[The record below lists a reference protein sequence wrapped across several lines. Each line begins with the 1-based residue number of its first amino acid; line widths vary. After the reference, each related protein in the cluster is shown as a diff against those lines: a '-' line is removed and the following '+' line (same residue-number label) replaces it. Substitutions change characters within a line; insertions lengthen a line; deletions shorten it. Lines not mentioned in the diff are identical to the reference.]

1 MTHQSSEIQ
10 LIFKSRNILLDLL
23 SEQGYDVNKYTGSS
37 INEVNSMYQN
47 KQMDMLLEKKDKK
60 VYVKYHLNK
69 TLKLGNINDYIEDLI
84 HLDNVLE
91 KKDDII
97 IIIKD
102 EPNDSLLSVLSNLW
116 LQDQIYVNV
125 INIKRLQFNIL
136 NHVLVPKHR
145 VLNDE
150 ETKIFKQRYNISDN
164 SQIPDISRFSPVAQV
179 IGMRPGQIVRLLE
192 VVKLPLIHCFIEC
205 VNNIN
210 NIYNA

>member
-23 SEQGYDVNKYTGSS
+23 SEQGYNVNKYTGSS

-136 NHVLVPKHR
+136 NHILVPKHR

-179 IGMRPGQIVRLLE
+179 IGIRPGQICEITRNSKTAIDTLFYRV
-192 VVKLPLIHCFIEC
+192 CQ
-205 VNNIN
+205 
-210 NIYNA
+210 

>member
-10 LIFKSRNILLDLL
+10 IIFKSRNILLDLL
-23 SEQGYDVNKYTGSS
+23 NEQGYDVNKYTGSS

-69 TLKLGNINDYIEDLI
+69 TLKQSSINDYIEDLI

-150 ETKIFKQRYNISDN
+150 ETKNFKQRYNISDN

-179 IGMRPGQIVRLLE
+179 IGMRPGQICEITRNS
-192 VVKLPLIHCFIEC
+192 KTA
-205 VNNIN
+205 IN
-210 NIYNA
+210 TLFYRVCQ

>member
-136 NHVLVPKHR
+136 NHNLVPKHR

-150 ETKIFKQRYNISDN
+150 ETNTFKQKYNISDN

-179 IGMRPGQIVRLLE
+179 IGIRPGQICEITRNSKTAIDTLFYRV
-192 VVKLPLIHCFIEC
+192 CQ
-205 VNNIN
+205 
-210 NIYNA
+210 

>member
-150 ETKIFKQRYNISDN
+150 ETNTFKQKYNISDN

-179 IGMRPGQIVRLLE
+179 IGIRPGQICEITRKSKTAIDTLFYRV
-192 VVKLPLIHCFIEC
+192 CQ
-205 VNNIN
+205 
-210 NIYNA
+210 

>member
-10 LIFKSRNILLDLL
+10 QIFKSRNILLDLL

-136 NHVLVPKHR
+136 NHILVPKHR

-150 ETKIFKQRYNISDN
+150 ETNTFKQKYNISDN

-179 IGMRPGQIVRLLE
+179 IGIRPGQICEITRNSKTAIDTLFYRV
-192 VVKLPLIHCFIEC
+192 CQ
-205 VNNIN
+205 
-210 NIYNA
+210 

>member
-179 IGMRPGQIVRLLE
+179 IGMRPGQICEITRNSKTAIDTLFYRV
-192 VVKLPLIHCFIEC
+192 CQ
-205 VNNIN
+205 
-210 NIYNA
+210 

>member
-136 NHVLVPKHR
+136 NHILVPKHR

-179 IGMRPGQIVRLLE
+179 IGIRPGQICEITRNSKTAIDTLFYRV
-192 VVKLPLIHCFIEC
+192 CQ
-205 VNNIN
+205 
-210 NIYNA
+210 

>member
-136 NHVLVPKHR
+136 NHILVPKHR

-150 ETKIFKQRYNISDN
+150 ETNTFKQRYNISDN

-179 IGMRPGQIVRLLE
+179 IGIRPGQICEITRNSKTAIDTLFYRV
-192 VVKLPLIHCFIEC
+192 CQ
-205 VNNIN
+205 
-210 NIYNA
+210 

>member
-23 SEQGYDVNKYTGSS
+23 SEQGYDVSKYTGSS

-102 EPNDSLLSVLSNLW
+102 EPNDSLLSILSNLW
-116 LQDQIYVNV
+116 LQEQIYVNV

-179 IGMRPGQIVRLLE
+179 IGMRPGQICEITRSSKTAIDTLFYRV
-192 VVKLPLIHCFIEC
+192 CQ
-205 VNNIN
+205 
-210 NIYNA
+210 

>member
-179 IGMRPGQIVRLLE
+179 IGIRPGQICEITRNSKTAIDTLFYRV
-192 VVKLPLIHCFIEC
+192 CQ
-205 VNNIN
+205 
-210 NIYNA
+210 

>member
-10 LIFKSRNILLDLL
+10 IIFKSRNILLDLL
-23 SEQGYDVNKYTGSS
+23 NEQGYDVNKYTGSS

-69 TLKLGNINDYIEDLI
+69 TLKQSSINDYIEDLI

-102 EPNDSLLSVLSNLW
+102 EPNYSLLSVLSNLW

-150 ETKIFKQRYNISDN
+150 ETKNFKQRYNISDN

-179 IGMRPGQIVRLLE
+179 IGMRPGQICEITRNS
-192 VVKLPLIHCFIEC
+192 KTA
-205 VNNIN
+205 IN
-210 NIYNA
+210 TLFYRVCQ

>member
-1 MTHQSSEIQ
+1 
-10 LIFKSRNILLDLL
+10 
-23 SEQGYDVNKYTGSS
+23 
-37 INEVNSMYQN
+37 
-47 KQMDMLLEKKDKK
+47 MLLEKKDKK

-136 NHVLVPKHR
+136 NHILVPKHR

-150 ETKIFKQRYNISDN
+150 ETNIFKQRYNISDN

-179 IGMRPGQIVRLLE
+179 IGIRPGQICEITRNS
-192 VVKLPLIHCFIEC
+192 KTA
-205 VNNIN
+205 IN
-210 NIYNA
+210 TLFYRVCQ

>member
-69 TLKLGNINDYIEDLI
+69 TLKQSSINDYIEDLI

-102 EPNDSLLSVLSNLW
+102 EPNYSLLSVLSNLW

-150 ETKIFKQRYNISDN
+150 ETKNFKQRYNISDN

-179 IGMRPGQIVRLLE
+179 IGMRPGQICEITRNS
-192 VVKLPLIHCFIEC
+192 KTA
-205 VNNIN
+205 IN
-210 NIYNA
+210 TLFYRVCQ

>member
-116 LQDQIYVNV
+116 LQEQIYVNV

-150 ETKIFKQRYNISDN
+150 ETKIFKQKYNISDN

-179 IGMRPGQIVRLLE
+179 IGMRPGQICEITRNSKTAIDTLFYRV
-192 VVKLPLIHCFIEC
+192 CQ
-205 VNNIN
+205 
-210 NIYNA
+210 

>member
-23 SEQGYDVNKYTGSS
+23 SEQGYNVNKYTGSS

-150 ETKIFKQRYNISDN
+150 ETNIFKQRYNISDN

-179 IGMRPGQIVRLLE
+179 IGIRPGEICEITRKSKTAIDTLFYRVCQ
-192 VVKLPLIHCFIEC
+192 
-205 VNNIN
+205 
-210 NIYNA
+210 

>member
-116 LQDQIYVNV
+116 LQEQIYVNV

-179 IGMRPGQIVRLLE
+179 IGMRPGQICEITRSSKTAIDTLFYRV
-192 VVKLPLIHCFIEC
+192 CQ
-205 VNNIN
+205 
-210 NIYNA
+210 